1 MNEQEKYFDR
11 KIAGRL
17 ENAEAEAP
25 FSWEEMDQLIHRK
38 NRRGLGW
45 LRGFFFADVLWIGLM
60 IMGSIQFHEPVKI
73 VAEAGTIAGSATGS
87 PEKIYSA
94 TSDEVQFSQEEQ
106 VDSASIFSGSTI
118 AIAGQDKSTI
128 TKQAETNQ
136 ASANV
141 HGYEKSVGAK
151 GKASLRKAHGDAAA
165 SSGETIAYRLEE
177 NKSRSS
183 AGDEPSKRNTFTGK
197 TAVVKSGNSIGQ
209 PDGKFVDDAEI
220 TDVTD
225 HHSIAQTSES
235 KQEALLSMRGR
246 TFQPEPRVTFVDSVI
261 PSGKQGAKLQED
273 ELSPTLISVYGSGF
287 LEKVNY
293 TSLLTTNEQ
302 LDFQRKVHSGMG
314 FGMMLGYQMSP
325 RYSVHLG
332 LEFTRREIAFDW
344 TTTGVQT
351 DVAVDSQWVQIVTP
365 DTSYF
370 TWDYDSTFS
379 IKAVR
384 EKLGYSASV
393 SVLTIPVVVQ
403 YAIVNGAWVWS
414 PYAGLE
420 YNSRTATRLI
430 RKYNPDDQV
439 TVNESNLK
447 ETWNYFSLRAGIKLI
462 RRLNANVDVFSGLDF
477 RYHIPLN
484 RQNLKGGATYL
495 QLGVILH
502 R

>member
-25 FSWEEMDQLIHRK
+25 FSWEEMDQLINRK

-45 LRGFFFADVLWIGLM
+45 LRGFFFADVLSIGLI
-60 IMGSIQFHEPVKI
+60 IMGSIQFHEPVKS

-87 PEKIYSA
+87 AEKVFSA
-94 TSDEVQFSQEEQ
+94 KSDEVTVSQK
-106 VDSASIFSGSTI
+106 VPANSASISSASV

-141 HGYEKSVGAK
+141 HGYGKSDGAK
-151 GKASLRKAHGDAAA
+151 EKASLRKARGDAAA

-183 AGDEPSKRNTFTGK
+183 AGDEPSKRNTLTGK
-197 TAVVKSGNSIGQ
+197 KAAIKSGNRVDQSA
-209 PDGKFVDDAEI
+209 GKFVDDSKSTGAP
-220 TDVTD
+220 D
-225 HHSIAQTSES
+225 HLSVAQISAS
-235 KQEALLSMRGR
+235 KQDALHSMRGR
-246 TFQPEPRVTFVDSVI
+246 TFQPEPRVAFVDSVI

-293 TSLLTTNEQ
+293 ASLLTANEQ

-365 DTSYF
+365 DTSYY

-379 IKAVR
+379 TKAVR

-462 RRLNANVDVFSGLDF
+462 RRLNANVDVFSGVDF

-495 QLGVILH
+495 QMGVILH